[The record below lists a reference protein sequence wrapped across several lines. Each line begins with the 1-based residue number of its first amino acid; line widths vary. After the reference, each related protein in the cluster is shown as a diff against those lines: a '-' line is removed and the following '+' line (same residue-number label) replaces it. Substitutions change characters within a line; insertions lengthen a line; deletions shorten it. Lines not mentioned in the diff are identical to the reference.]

1 MSTGADVRLGAG
13 AEAAAIPDL
22 AAGFRSKEA
31 GRRLGYGTIALTG
44 GLLLLALLWLIPLAW
59 IVTTAIKPE
68 PEIIRLPVHMIPE
81 EVTLANFVA
90 ALTTSRTANIA
101 IAFANSTVVAIA
113 ETILT
118 LAIDS
123 MAAYALARL
132 SFRGRGVIFAVIV
145 GSIMVPPQITLV
157 PLYLLFQQVGWLSSY
172 QALVLPGLSRAFGVF
187 LLRQFFLTIPVE
199 LEEAARLDGCGPLRV
214 FWHVILP
221 LSRAPLATLGI
232 FTFMGSWNA
241 FEGPLIFTDS
251 LEMRTLPIGITIFQ
265 GRYNIEYGP
274 LMAAATLAALPVTI
288 AFLIFQK
295 YIIKGISL
303 TGLAGR

>member
-1 MSTGADVRLGAG
+1 MSAFLRRAQPWLHL
-13 AEAAAIPDL
+13 PMLL
-22 AAGFRSKEA
+22 AAFLS
-31 GRRLGYGTIALTG
+31 
-44 GLLLLALLWLIPLAW
+44 LAPLVWMVA
-59 IVTTAIKPE
+59 TAFKSPDD
-68 PEIIRLPVHMIPE
+68 IIRGLSATRWLPDPPTTE
-81 EVTLANFVA
+81 NFVNV
-90 ALTTSRTANIA
+90 LGKVEEFPVWRWTANSLFI
-101 IAFANSTVVAIA
+101 S
-113 ETILT
+113 
-118 LAIDS
+118 LA
-123 MAAYALARL
+123 
-132 SFRGRGVIFAVIV
+132 V
-145 GSIMVPPQITLV
+145 T
-157 PLYLLFQQVGWLSSY
+157 
-172 QALVLPGLSRAFGVF
+172 ALVLAVDSLAAFAYARLRWRGRDALFAVLVATMLVPGQVLLIPAYLLIRELGWFDTYWALIIPAGAGAFGVF